1 MTMKIPRP
9 RPNNLRSLWATHA
22 SADVV
27 PRLPRD
33 VERVQLK
40 PADAAASDGL
50 SYLSEGDQLLA
61 AAAHELRLPL
71 SHIKGFVST
80 LRRSDV
86 EWDETTRRDFL
97 AEIEIETDRLTQ
109 LVEKLLATSSPGQA
123 GPTSTAV
130 ERTPTDPAALVQGG
144 LHRVR
149 GLLRDHTVRVDMPA
163 WLPSVRVD
171 VDAIE
176 RVVANLLQNA
186 AKYSAKHGHID
197 VSAQLVDFGTLELA
211 VADEGP
217 GVPPEDRELIFE
229 PFFRNRPDVPGHG
242 LGLAICE
249 AIVQAHGGNI
259 RVGDSPSGGARFAIR
274 LPIELASRGS
284 P

>member
-1 MTMKIPRP
+1 MTMKTPSP
-9 RPNNLRSLWATHA
+9 TPNHLRFLWATPT
-22 SADVV
+22 SAEVV
-27 PRLPRD
+27 HRLPLDREP
-33 VERVQLK
+33 VRPK
-40 PADAAASDGL
+40 PVDAVPSDSL

-86 EWDETTRRDFL
+86 EWDEPTRRDFL
-97 AEIEIETDRLTQ
+97 AEIETETDRLTQ
-109 LVEKLLATSSPGQA
+109 LVEKLLATSSPRRA
-123 GPTSTAV
+123 GTAARAA
-130 ERTPTDPAALVQGG
+130 ERTPSNPAALVQGG

-149 GLLRDHTVRVDMPA
+149 GLLRDHTVRVEMPA

-176 RVVANLLQNA
+176 RVVANLVQNA
-186 AKYSAKHGHID
+186 AKYSPPHGHID
-197 VSAQLVDFGTLELA
+197 ISAQLVDFGTLELA
-211 VADEGP
+211 VDDEGP
-217 GVPPEDRELIFE
+217 GVPVADRERIFE
-229 PFFRNRPDVPGHG
+229 PFFRNQPDVPGHG

-249 AIVQAHGGNI
+249 AIVHAHGGNI
-259 RVGDSPSGGARFAIR
+259 RVGDSPSGGAHFSIR